1 MKVMM
6 KQMIS
11 RFTRTATTIF
21 GVLLMLSVMAI
32 GQQSPSEPDVVMK
45 AMQDELA
52 RSVSS
57 LKLKDLDKPY
67 FIEYEIADVD
77 SFTVS
82 AAFGGLLY
90 QNRDRG
96 RGLSVDV
103 RVGSYDFDN
112 EPSGYPTQLVIE
124 DDYDALRH
132 ELWLATD
139 AAYRQAVETMT
150 RKRAFLKNRTEEEKI
165 PDFSQEE
172 PTTVLAPKQ
181 TLTIDEKKWE
191 KQVREW
197 SAIFREFPMI
207 KQSSVSL
214 QVQLFHKYMVNS
226 EGTKVRRPSLLVS
239 LEANAYTQ
247 AADGMWLSHGT
258 GVPAASLDQLP
269 SAEEFAKAIRK
280 IARELT
286 ELQRAPVLSENYL
299 GPVLFTGQASAEMF
313 SQLLASEL
321 CSQRPSVGSQ
331 QEDSSSLF
339 NRINRRVLPP
349 FLSVFDDPT
358 QQKLGDEELLGTFA
372 VDDQGVPARKVSLV
386 EEGILKNLLMSRR
399 PRKNVLHST
408 GHGRSPLVG
417 GASTTIGNLF
427 IQPKEGK
434 SYEELKQELI
444 RTCKLQSLPYGVLI
458 KSLSGRGHAGKDL
471 SDPVLAY
478 KVYVDDGR
486 EELIR
491 GVNPGELTLKDL
503 RQMLAVGNDRFVY
516 NQIEGVGRG
525 GGGIATSIVAPS
537 VLVEELELKKPTGTQ
552 QKPLLLTHP
561 YFDKP

>member
-1 MKVMM
+1 M
-6 KQMIS
+6 KQSIK
-11 RFTRTATTIF
+11 RFAHTTITIF
-21 GVLLMLSVMAI
+21 TILLLINPLALS
-32 GQQSPSEPDVVMK
+32 QQSSQFGETDAVMK

-52 RSVSS
+52 RSVN
-57 LKLKDLDKPY
+57 KLQFKDLDKPY

-77 SFTVS
+77 SFTVT

-90 QNRDRG
+90 CNRDHG
-96 RGLSVDV
+96 RGLAVEV
-103 RVGSYDFDN
+103 RVGGYDFDN
-112 EPSGYPTQLVIE
+112 EPSGYPTSLVIE
-124 DDYDALRH
+124 DDYNALRH

-139 AAYRQAVETMT
+139 AAYRQAVETLA
-150 RKRAFLKNRTEEEKI
+150 RKRAFLKNRTEEDKI
-165 PDFSQEE
+165 PDFSKEE
-172 PTTVLAPKQ
+172 ATMAITPKQ
-181 TLTIDEKKWE
+181 QLTIDEKKWE

-197 SAIFREFPMI
+197 SAIFREFPAL

-214 QVQLFHKYMVNS
+214 QVQLFNKYLVNS
-226 EGTKVRRPSLLVS
+226 EGTRVRRPYLLVS
-239 LEANAYTQ
+239 LQASAYTQ

-258 GVPAASLDQLP
+258 GMPALSLDQLP
-269 SAEEFAKAIRK
+269 SAEAFAKAIRK
-280 IARELT
+280 MAQELT
-286 ELQRAPVLSENYL
+286 ELQKAPVLNENYL
-299 GPVLFTGQASAEMF
+299 GPVLFTGQGSAEMF
-313 SQLLASEL
+313 SQLLAPEL
-321 CSQRPSVGSQ
+321 CSQRPSIGSQ

-358 QQKLGDEELLGTFA
+358 QQKVGNESLLGAFE
-372 VDDQGVPARKVSLV
+372 VDDQGVAARRVSLV

-399 PRKNVLHST
+399 PRKNVLKST
-408 GHGRSPLVG
+408 GHGRSAFVG
-417 GASTTIGNLF
+417 AASTTIGNLF

-434 SYEELKQELI
+434 SYAELKQELI

-458 KSLSGRGHAGKDL
+458 KSLSGRGGGGRSL

-486 EELIR
+486 EELMR
-491 GVNPGELTLKDL
+491 GVNPGELALKDL
-503 RQMLAVGNDRFVY
+503 RQTLAVGNDRFVY

-525 GGGIATSIVAPS
+525 GGGIATTIVAPS

-561 YFDKP
+561 YFNKP